1 MWSAVGSGGF
11 RESGRSV
18 GSGGEVCGKAKK
30 RKAVRGSGTRKASQD
45 REARAPAAPGTAG
58 LGAVWRG
65 LARLGVMT
73 SVAASSDAAVLGP
86 TDGGPP
92 AAGDLGVSR

>member
-11 RESGRSV
+11 S
-18 GSGGEVCGKAKK
+18 GSGASGGGRVWRTGTVGTIEA
-30 RKAVRGSGTRKASQD
+30 ARGSATSDASHD
-45 REARAPAAPGTAG
+45 REARASAGPGAAG

-65 LARLGVMT
+65 LARLGAMT

-86 TDGGPP
+86 TDGWSP
-92 AAGDLGVSR
+92 VSGEPGASR

>member
-11 RESGRSV
+11 RGSGRSV
-18 GSGGEVCGKAKK
+18 ASGAEVRGKAKK
-30 RKAVRGSGTRKASQD
+30 RKAARGSATSDASHD
-45 REARAPAAPGTAG
+45 REARASAGPGAAG

-65 LARLGVMT
+65 LARLGAMT

-92 AAGDLGVSR
+92 ASGELGASR

>member
-18 GSGGEVCGKAKK
+18 ASGGEVCGKAKK
-30 RKAVRGSGTRKASQD
+30 RKAARGSGTSEASQD
-45 REARAPAAPGTAG
+45 REARSAAGPGAAG

-65 LARLGVMT
+65 LARLGAMT

-86 TDGGPP
+86 TDGWSP
-92 AAGDLGVSR
+92 VSGEPGASR